1 MWGASGGP
9 PADLLA
15 SGCYV
20 LCKDV
25 EKRCLGRARGRRG
38 GGGGGPGCC
47 CPPLGLGT
55 PGAPG
60 PAPGSCQASRQTG
73 DRQHSPGLGSQAGPR
88 ASELSLG
95 EQAFQAEV
103 DGACG
108 CSRRWEGVWVGPGWP
123 PERSRRLGG
132 AGPPSGRSLRRSPL
146 LCFSHAE
153 AQAAG
158 AGQRTRPSPSS
169 QAQPCRRRCFQSPA
183 SSTCHRCRLRPWTLQ
198 ALSPLVPWP
207 WALLVTV
214 REGQGPPDASPERL
228 SPPGPSA
235 HEAGAACRGPS
246 SREPPCPR
254 RRPGLVPGLVPPPPR
269 PAPRL
274 QLSPFCAIK
283 LFVPHAL
290 VPQCY
295 LPGERRGAGRGCGG
309 HTGRWP
315 LRSGAP
321 SCPVASGSRLGCEG
335 RGGPSRGAREVCDFS
350 STGP

>member
-1 MWGASGGP
+1 MGGLWGP

-15 SGCYV
+15 SGCHV

-38 GGGGGPGCC
+38 GGGGGPGRC

-95 EQAFQAEV
+95 EQASQAEV

-228 SPPGPSA
+228 PTGAQRSRGRCSLPGTFQSRAAVPTPTPGPR
-235 HEAGAACRGPS
+235 AGPCAAPPSRPLAATVSVLCNKALRTPRTGPSVLPAGRATWSRPGVRGPH
-246 SREPPCPR
+246 
-254 RRPGLVPGLVPPPPR
+254 G
-269 PAPRL
+269 
-274 QLSPFCAIK
+274 
-283 LFVPHAL
+283 
-290 VPQCY
+290 
-295 LPGERRGAGRGCGG
+295 
-309 HTGRWP
+309 
-315 LRSGAP
+315 
-321 SCPVASGSRLGCEG
+321 PVAAAFRRSVL
-335 RGGPSRGAREVCDFS
+335 SRGLGE
-350 STGP
+350 